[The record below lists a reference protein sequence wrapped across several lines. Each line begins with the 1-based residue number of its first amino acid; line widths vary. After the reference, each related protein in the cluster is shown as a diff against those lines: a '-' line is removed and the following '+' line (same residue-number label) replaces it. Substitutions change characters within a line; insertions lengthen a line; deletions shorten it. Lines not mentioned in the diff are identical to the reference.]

1 MRTFLTST
9 AASSKADGAEI
20 VTMCAKGDVPG
31 YCQLLLCDTKTPFLT
46 GGRSIVSLEDG
57 ERVSEVTMK
66 AACRTYLV
74 RFY

>member
-1 MRTFLTST
+1 MP
-9 AASSKADGAEI
+9 
-20 VTMCAKGDVPG
+20 GD
-31 YCQLLLCDTKTPFLT
+31 CQLLLCDTRTPFLT
-46 GGRSIVSLEDG
+46 GGHSIVSLEDG